1 MMMKNMLQNKMIV
14 KAYMN
19 TKRVLLFLLCVMGLS
34 SSLPVCSQ
42 ELTAEYMANPFVP
55 IEGGSGGGEARDGSV
70 SEYIHTHPLLQNPVP
85 SYILMGVIVSANW
98 AVAMVRDLSGQEF
111 FVRTGDKL
119 GNNEGVIS
127 AIFSSG
133 LEVEQE
139 GEIFILN
146 VKNRST
152 SFEKE

>member
-1 MMMKNMLQNKMIV
+1 
-14 KAYMN
+14 MN
-19 TKRVLLFLLCVMGLS
+19 TKRVLLVVLWVMVLPSLLPVYSQGLS
-34 SSLPVCSQ
+34 
-42 ELTAEYMANPFVP
+42 EEYMANPFAP
-55 IEGGSGGGEARDGSV
+55 IVDDSGGGEARNGSV
-70 SEYIHTHPLLQNPVP
+70 SEYIDAHPLLQNHVS
-85 SYILMGVIVSANW
+85 SYILMGVIVSPNW

-133 LEVEQE
+133 LEVKED

-146 VKNRST
+146 VKNRSAR
-152 SFEKE
+152 FEKEEI

>member
-1 MMMKNMLQNKMIV
+1 MIV

-19 TKRVLLFLLCVMGLS
+19 TKRVLLVFLWVMVLP
-34 SSLPVCSQ
+34 SSLPVYSQ
-42 ELTAEYMANPFVP
+42 GLSDEYMANPFAPLVDD
-55 IEGGSGGGEARDGSV
+55 SGGGNARDGSV
-70 SEYIHTHPLLQNPVP
+70 SEYIDAHPLLQNHVS
-85 SYILMGVIVSANW
+85 SYILMGVIVSPNW

-139 GEIFILN
+139 GEFFILN

>member
-1 MMMKNMLQNKMIV
+1 
-14 KAYMN
+14 MN
-19 TKRVLLFLLCVMGLS
+19 TKRVLLVFLWVMVLP
-34 SSLPVCSQ
+34 SSLPVYSQ
-42 ELTAEYMANPFVP
+42 GLSDEYMANPFAPLVDD
-55 IEGGSGGGEARDGSV
+55 SGGGNARDGSV
-70 SEYIHTHPLLQNPVP
+70 SEYIDAHPLLQNHVS
-85 SYILMGVIVSANW
+85 SYILMGVIVSPNW

-139 GEIFILN
+139 GEFFILN